1 MFRKA
6 ICGILSAILITG
18 LVGLSVSANSD
29 SSSFEFEINGEEHTV
44 TVEGI
49 PEEFREAI
57 AMQLLGIDD
66 DSVQIYAIG
75 IACKL
80 FGHVEDVGISTHTAH
95 KERAY
100 EPRCT
105 VYTYSVTMCS
115 RCGELLDDQ
124 FVKSVRISCCPE
136 D

>member
-1 MFRKA
+1 MFKKA

-49 PEEFREAI
+49 PEEFREYV
-57 AMQLLGIDD
+57 AMQLLGLDD
-66 DSVQIYAIG
+66 DSAQTYNVF
-75 IACKL
+75 CKV
-80 FGHVEDVGISTHTAH
+80 FGHNEDVGISTHTAH
-95 KERAY
+95 KERASD
-100 EPRCT
+100 PRCT

-115 RCGELLDDQ
+115 RCGELLDEQ
-124 FVKSVRISCCPE
+124 FVSQKRISCCPE
-136 D
+136 A

>member
-1 MFRKA
+1 MFKKA
-6 ICGILSAILITG
+6 ICGILAAILITG

-57 AMQLLGIDD
+57 AIQLLGLDD
-66 DSVQIYAIG
+66 DSVQTYSWL
-75 IACKL
+75 CKVL
-80 FGHVEDVGISTHTAH
+80 GHNEDVGTATHTAH
-95 KERAY
+95 KEY
-100 EPRCT
+100 EDDPRCT
-105 VYTYSVTMCS
+105 VYTYEVTMCS
-115 RCGELLDDQ
+115 RCSALLDEQ
-124 FVKSVRISCCPE
+124 FVSKKNISCCPE